1 MRFSI
6 NPDMHVNGKAEKY
19 ELTVKTHLEYYR
31 GLLMKVF
38 LCIIGHLMSDVHVF
52 LNLCFFSSEFGEMQY
67 TVNLTTMFQRILVVS
82 LTNQLSNYW
91 IMTISCARLDS
102 VSWEIF

>member
-1 MRFSI
+1 
-6 NPDMHVNGKAEKY
+6 MHVNGKAEKY

-52 LNLCFFSSEFGEMQY
+52 LNLCFICR
-67 TVNLTTMFQRILVVS
+67 NLEKCSIQ
-82 LTNQLSNYW
+82 
-91 IMTISCARLDS
+91 
-102 VSWEIF
+102 